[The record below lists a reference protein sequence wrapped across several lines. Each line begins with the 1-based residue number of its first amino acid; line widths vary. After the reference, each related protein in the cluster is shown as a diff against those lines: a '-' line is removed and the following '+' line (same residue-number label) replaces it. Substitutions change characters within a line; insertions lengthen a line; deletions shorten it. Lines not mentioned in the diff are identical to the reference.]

1 MDHKAKGI
9 AFEYEGKEYNLGFT
23 ADSLKQMERGG
34 FKFAKMDES
43 ILTAPE
49 ELFYGAFIA
58 HHKEVP
64 RKKREEIFRALT
76 NTEEGD
82 DQKQTIAEALG
93 ILLSQAIEELNTK
106 QGNVPWRMV

>member
-9 AFEYEGKEYNLGFT
+9 AFEYDGKEYNLGFT

-64 RKKREEIFRALT
+64 RKKREEIYRALT

-106 QGNVPWRMV
+106 QGNVPWRRV